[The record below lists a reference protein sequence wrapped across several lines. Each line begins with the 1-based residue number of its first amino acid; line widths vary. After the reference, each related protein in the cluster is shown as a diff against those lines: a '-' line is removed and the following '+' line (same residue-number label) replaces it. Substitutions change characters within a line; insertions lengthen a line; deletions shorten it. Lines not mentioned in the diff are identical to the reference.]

1 MLRPGWNNGLRA
13 KFSPGMIALGRQI
26 HRLGILANGNPA
38 KAHVKGDIEV
48 LGTWFTCVYT
58 VMEEATWEAARV
70 RLYPGQSIRRR
81 CLLGLTPIFKPRGD
95 EFKVESAVPF
105 YGD

>member
-1 MLRPGWNNGLRA
+1 
-13 KFSPGMIALGRQI
+13 MIALGRQI

-58 VMEEATWEAARV
+58 VMEEATWEAARA
-70 RLYPGQSIRRR
+70 RPLPRAINPAALFAPPRQYIHIPGRSAYD
-81 CLLGLTPIFKPRGD
+81 D
-95 EFKVESAVPF
+95 E
-105 YGD
+105 